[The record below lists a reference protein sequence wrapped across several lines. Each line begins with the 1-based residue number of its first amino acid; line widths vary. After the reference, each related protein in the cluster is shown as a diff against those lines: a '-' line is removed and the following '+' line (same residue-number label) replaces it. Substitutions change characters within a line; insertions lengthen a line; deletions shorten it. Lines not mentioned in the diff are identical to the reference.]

1 MPFAPASVLIF
12 PISKIKTEELKMQR
26 INLRDYYS
34 WIHHDEFV
42 DITDEMLETMKAAD
56 RQEAAYKRR
65 MYYHKAQYSLDCGDG
80 IENDALF
87 KVLSPGEIY
96 EQKVTAEQLQAA
108 LASLPEKQRRRVYAH
123 YILGMKKSEIART
136 EGVAENSVHATIQS
150 GLRNIKKFLEKSR

>member
-1 MPFAPASVLIF
+1 M
-12 PISKIKTEELKMQR
+12 TR

-34 WIHHDEFV
+34 WVYQDEFV

-56 RQEAAYKRR
+56 RQESAYKRR

-108 LASLPEKQRRRVYAH
+108 LASLPDKQRRRIYAH
-123 YILGMKKSEIART
+123 YILGMKKSEIARA
-136 EGVAENSVHATIQS
+136 EGVAERSIHATITS
-150 GLRNIKKFLEKSR
+150 RLRNMKKFL